1 MALQPTKRG
10 AWCRADRKKSYRL
23 GDLSVLIGRLTE
35 DGSAISELVGG
46 GLRGADRGERTWVA
60 RLAVPGASYA
70 TKRVEGAVLVVPRL
84 ASLACWGCTP
94 RLCCIAL
101 RSGPAAEPLRA
112 QRGAGERPCGPAKVA
127 DSAASNTQV
136 IVPLCLGNNPTAA
149 ETSQRQPFS
158 VRLWSSE
165 PVLVRQTTSYPP
177 AQVGRSART
186 VSWCGEI
193 ALQAL
198 RRPGSE

>member
-84 ASLACWGCTP
+84 ASPWPAGAAPLGSAALLCAQHVPLSRSGPNEGLESGRVARPKSPIRRPPTP
-94 RLCCIAL
+94 RL
-101 RSGPAAEPLRA
+101 
-112 QRGAGERPCGPAKVA
+112 
-127 DSAASNTQV
+127 
-136 IVPLCLGNNPTAA
+136 
-149 ETSQRQPFS
+149 
-158 VRLWSSE
+158 
-165 PVLVRQTTSYPP
+165 
-177 AQVGRSART
+177 
-186 VSWCGEI
+186 
-193 ALQAL
+193 
-198 RRPGSE
+198 

>member
-60 RLAVPGASYA
+60 RLGAPRASY
-70 TKRVEGAVLVVPRL
+70 
-84 ASLACWGCTP
+84 
-94 RLCCIAL
+94 
-101 RSGPAAEPLRA
+101 
-112 QRGAGERPCGPAKVA
+112 
-127 DSAASNTQV
+127 V

-149 ETSQRQPFS
+149 ETAQRQPFS
-158 VRLWSSE
+158 VRCG
-165 PVLVRQTTSYPP
+165 PP
-177 AQVGRSART
+177 SQ
-186 VSWCGEI
+186 
-193 ALQAL
+193 
-198 RRPGSE
+198 

>member
-23 GDLSVLIGRLTE
+23 GDLSVLIGRLTK
-35 DGSAISELVGG
+35 DGSAIAELVGGRRTPSLTLTLTLALTTDPDPNPNPNPNPNQVGG

-60 RLAVPGASYA
+60 RLAVPGASY
-70 TKRVEGAVLVVPRL
+70 
-84 ASLACWGCTP
+84 
-94 RLCCIAL
+94 
-101 RSGPAAEPLRA
+101 
-112 QRGAGERPCGPAKVA
+112 
-127 DSAASNTQV
+127 V

-149 ETSQRQPFS
+149 ETSQRQTFS

-193 ALQAL
+193 ALQVP
-198 RRPGSE
+198 RPSSE